1 MGLQEAA
8 GERLMSLVMRSMAR
22 EQLRKPSLAEA
33 LSDAVS
39 DFADLFR
46 KELRLAQAELSSNVS
61 TKLRGSIWLA
71 MAGLFAL
78 LALALILGGLVAW
91 ITTFDVSLHFA
102 FLIVAAGVG
111 LVAVLAYA
119 AGRSEA
125 QSELIPSRTI
135 SQVKQDIETTKEQL
149 T

>member
-1 MGLQEAA
+1 
-8 GERLMSLVMRSMAR
+8 MAR
-22 EQLRKPSLAEA
+22 ERLRKPSLPEV
-33 LSDAVS
+33 LSDALS

-61 TKLRGSIWLA
+61 IKLRGSIWLA
-71 MAGLFAL
+71 IAGLFAL

-125 QSELIPSRTI
+125 HAELIPSRTI

>member
-1 MGLQEAA
+1 
-8 GERLMSLVMRSMAR
+8 MAR
-22 EQLRKPSLAEA
+22 ERLRKPSLPEV
-33 LSDAVS
+33 LSDALS

-71 MAGLFAL
+71 IAGLFAL

-125 QSELIPSRTI
+125 HAELIPSRTI

>member
-1 MGLQEAA
+1 
-8 GERLMSLVMRSMAR
+8 MAR
-22 EQLRKPSLAEA
+22 ERLRQPSLPEVLTDA
-33 LSDAVS
+33 LSD
-39 DFADLFR
+39 FAELFR

-61 TKLRGSIWLA
+61 TKVRGGIWLGV
-71 MAGLFAL
+71 AGLFAIL
-78 LALALILGGLVAW
+78 TLALILGALVAW

-111 LVAVLAYA
+111 GVSLLAYA
-119 AGRSEA
+119 IGRGEA
-125 QSELIPSRTI
+125 QAELTPSRTI

>member
-1 MGLQEAA
+1 
-8 GERLMSLVMRSMAR
+8 
-22 EQLRKPSLAEA
+22 
-33 LSDAVS
+33 
-39 DFADLFR
+39 
-46 KELRLAQAELSSNVS
+46 
-61 TKLRGSIWLA
+61 

-91 ITTFDVSLHFA
+91 ITTFDISLHFA
-102 FLIVAAGVG
+102 FLIVASAVGV
-111 LVAVLAYA
+111 VAVLAYA

-125 QSELIPSRTI
+125 HAHLAPSRTI